1 MVDEAKRD
9 DRVAEEQGGRAEEP
23 SQQPDEPIELT
34 ELKRGVDF
42 LTTATAPVDQ
52 FRPEL
57 DAPAA
62 STDDQG
68 GAQAAVDG
76 GGDPGSE

>member
-1 MVDEAKRD
+1 MVDEDTRD
-9 DRVAEEQGGRAEEP
+9 DPVAEEQPGPAEEP
-23 SQQPDEPIELT
+23 SRQPDEPVELT
-34 ELKRGVDF
+34 EFRRGVDF
-42 LTTATAPVDQ
+42 LTTTTAPVDQ